1 MGAREPGPPV
11 NVSSSSGTPP
21 PQPKRLEKRLGS
33 LRNLRRADLFEA
45 GDLAE
50 AILKGE

>member
-1 MGAREPGPPV
+1 MNG
-11 NVSSSSGTPP
+11 SSSSGVTP
-21 PQPKRLEKRLGS
+21 PKRLEKRLGS
-33 LRNLRRADLFEA
+33 LKNLRRADLFEA